1 MLVNVFSCCDLG
13 PHCITNPPK
22 CQDPQDSEKTGIS
35 IKFSTG
41 SEYKTVKT
49 QCTTTVIQIDSEFAC
64 GKLLEICGKLVEKV

>member
-1 MLVNVFSCCDLG
+1 MSFPQVVLILWKKCVNCVILSEYTVNVPGCCDLG

-41 SEYKTVKT
+41 S
-49 QCTTTVIQIDSEFAC
+49 
-64 GKLLEICGKLVEKV
+64 